1 VQQAL
6 KYNTPALAPSVRI
19 RSATS
24 GQPSPPV
31 GRPVNLAQHI
41 IISPAASL
49 MGTLGGIN
57 EIIASASNSNQI
69 WHKYNIRSA
78 SCTLN
83 HKAN

>member
-1 VQQAL
+1 MHLAL
-6 KYNTPALAPSVRI
+6 EYNTPALVPSVTMM
-19 RSATS
+19 SATS

-31 GRPVNLAQHI
+31 GRSVNLAQHI
-41 IISPAASL
+41 ITSPAASL
-49 MGTLGGIN
+49 MGAVGGIN
-57 EIIASASNSNQI
+57 EIVASASNSNQI